1 MNRLFIR
8 SVLKL
13 IFLVGSVGIA
23 QQQSGSGQQPTA
35 TAPQAGNSTDMQK
48 QYENVFKAEQEEMK
62 RFHFS
67 NKIHKWGDT
76 LVITYTLP
84 ETSPFISPENH
95 DTLFCVVGLDRMGEK
110 RTLVLQMK
118 RVNDTTRSASFV
130 IPDSTYSFSANLY
143 TTKTKVTGKKFGS
156 SNPCVNR
163 EGKGLAN
170 PLNTEVAVSIPMFET
185 DLRENLKRI
194 PWISRAWQ
202 TCSKISNRCA
212 MMGMIPNGYVDSSR
226 FTAMR
231 GTASKRKVRRQ
242 NFNGLCGCV
251 PSRLM
256 PFSVHCTRKYWIAS
270 KRHEKTHRG
279 NFWFWQSYIRSH
291 APVILFLECIS
302 NAPRTPL
309 NIIPHT
315 TRISSGSGFVVCQKK
330 SAWYAGLYSMASA
343 ARLRYIRERESPAR
357 ESEYNFAKT
366 KNFPG
371 VFSRD
376 ASTLSNTSLYNA
388 RRMASASTVHIHINR

>member
-118 RVNDTTRSASFV
+118 RVTTSSASFV

-194 PWISRAWQ
+194 PLDLTERANLFENLEQ
-202 TCSKISNRCA
+202 IRHDGHDT
-212 MMGMIPNGYVDSSR
+212 NGYVD
-226 FTAMR
+226 TAVLPR
-231 GTASKRKVRRQ
+231 CAGQHRS
-242 NFNGLCGCV
+242 
-251 PSRLM
+251 
-256 PFSVHCTRKYWIAS
+256 
-270 KRHEKTHRG
+270 EK
-279 NFWFWQSYIRSH
+279 F
-291 APVILFLECIS
+291 
-302 NAPRTPL
+302 
-309 NIIPHT
+309 
-315 TRISSGSGFVVCQKK
+315 
-330 SAWYAGLYSMASA
+330 AGK
-343 ARLRYIRERESPAR
+343 I
-357 ESEYNFAKT
+357 
-366 KNFPG
+366 
-371 VFSRD
+371 
-376 ASTLSNTSLYNA
+376 
-388 RRMASASTVHIHINR
+388 STVYVDVYRRG